1 MNGID
6 KLAEAIR
13 TDKSTQP
20 YDTRAE
26 VVRVSGSTAYV
37 HIPGGVAE
45 TPVTMT
51 IACKKGDTVQV
62 RVSGGRAWIVGNE
75 TAPPTDDAKVK
86 EVEAQTEL
94 MKKRLTGVEGQYSE
108 FIRTSEYIR
117 SVVSDGDRLVSII
130 NQTADEVQI
139 SANKINLSGY
149 VTIASLESTDTTT
162 INGGAIAAKSFTAKY
177 NNSTDS
183 ADVTL
188 NANGLSVY
196 HKYSNKDYRSD
207 VKPGELYLYIQG
219 SGSSTINATS
229 WSVWNS
235 AVTNGAT
242 ISPNNVKVETA
253 DTYARMYGS
262 SFECNHSTTG
272 RTGRFVSSAAGNIG
286 LYDASEGNY
295 IIYSAS
301 DFKVHVPHQFL
312 CYGADESSTTQRV
325 PVGSSNVA
333 DQGVQWLGGTGAN
346 TLAINA
352 EWNSGSFETKTIA
365 VSSSDIRLKDNV
377 TDTDVNALEFINRIK
392 LHAFD
397 WKWTRQHQGIGVI
410 ADELEQLDPSL
421 VVGGGTDKEGNPIY
435 KSINNLV
442 LISYLTKAVQELSTK
457 VEELENKLS
466 TMEDKNHGH
475 S

>member
-37 HIPGGVAE
+37 HIPGGVPE

-75 TAPPTDDAKVK
+75 TAPPTDDTKVK

-117 SVVSDGDRLVSII
+117 SVVSDGNRLVSII

-139 SANKINLSGY
+139 SANKINLNGY
-149 VTIASLESTDTTT
+149 VTVASLESTDTTT
-162 INGGAIAAKSFTAKY
+162 INGGAIQANSFSAKY
-177 NNSTDS
+177 NNSSDS
-183 ADVTL
+183 ADVQL

-235 AVTNGAT
+235 AVTNGT
-242 ISPNNVKVETA
+242 TVTPGRVQVETS
-253 DTYARMYGS
+253 DTYARMSGS
-262 SFECNHSTTG
+262 SFECNNSTSG
-272 RTGRFVSSAAGNIG
+272 RTGRLTSSTAGNVGI
-286 LYDASEGNY
+286 YDASAEDW
-295 IIYSAS
+295 IICSNSSAEVYTPHPFRSYNKFDTTLRYS
-301 DFKVHVPHQFL
+301 
-312 CYGADESSTTQRV
+312 
-325 PVGSSNVA
+325 VGSSSVTNQAVS
-333 DQGVQWLGGTGAN
+333 WLGCTAAT
-346 TLAINA
+346 TLSIRG
-352 EWNSGSFETKTIA
+352 EWNSSTPATKTIA

-377 TDTDVNALEFINRIK
+377 TDADVNALEFINRIK
-392 LHAFD
+392 LHAFY
-397 WKWTRQHQGIGVI
+397 WKWTHQHQNIGVI

-457 VEELENKLS
+457 VEELEERLS
-466 TMEDKNHGH
+466 TMEENCHGH

>member
-37 HIPGGVAE
+37 HIPGGVPE

-75 TAPPTDDAKVK
+75 TAPPTDDTKVK
-86 EVEAQTEL
+86 EVEVQAEL

-130 NQTADEVQI
+130 NQTADTVQI
-139 SANKINLSGY
+139 SAKKIDLAGY
-149 VTIASLESTDTTT
+149 VTVASLESTDTTT
-162 INGGAIAAKSFTAKY
+162 INGGAIQANSFSAKY
-177 NNSTDS
+177 RNSSDS
-183 ADVTL
+183 ADVQL
-188 NANGLSVY
+188 NANGLAVW
-196 HKYSNKDYRSD
+196 HKYNGYTYRSD
-207 VKPGELYLYIQG
+207 IKPGEIITQ
-219 SGSSTINATS
+219 SNTGSSTLAGSSLSI
-229 WSVWNS
+229 WNS

-242 ISPNNVKVETA
+242 VSPNNVKVETA

-262 SFECNHSTTG
+262 NFECNNSTSG
-272 RTGRFVSSAAGNIG
+272 RTGRLTSSTAGNVGI
-286 LYDASEGNY
+286 YDASAEDW
-295 IIYSAS
+295 IICSNSSAEVYTPHP
-301 DFKVHVPHQFL
+301 FKSYNKF
-312 CYGADESSTTQRV
+312 DTTLRY
-325 PVGSSNVA
+325 PVGSSSVTNQAVS
-333 DQGVQWLGGTGAN
+333 WLGCTAAT
-346 TLAINA
+346 TLSIRG
-352 EWNSGSFETKTIA
+352 EWNSSTPATKTIA

-377 TDTDVNALEFINRIK
+377 TDTDVNALEFINRVK

-397 WKWTRQHQGIGVI
+397 WKWTHQHQDIGVI
-410 ADELEQLDPSL
+410 ADELEQLDPLL
-421 VVGGGTDKEGNPIY
+421 VVGGGEDPDGHPIY
-435 KSINNLV
+435 KSINNLY
-442 LISYLTKAVQELSTK
+442 LIGYLIGAVQELSDK
-457 VEELENKLS
+457 VKKLEEERH
-466 TMEDKNHGH
+466 DCD
-475 S
+475 

>member
-117 SVVSDGDRLVSII
+117 SVVSDGDRLVSVI

-139 SANKINLSGY
+139 SANKINLNGY
-149 VTIASLESTDTTT
+149 VTVASLESTDTTT
-162 INGGAIAAKSFTAKY
+162 INGGAIQANSFSAKY
-177 NNSTDS
+177 NNSSDS

-235 AVTNGAT
+235 AVSTGT
-242 ISPNNVKVETA
+242 TVTPGRVQVETS
-253 DTYARMYGS
+253 DTYARMSGS
-262 SFECNHSTTG
+262 SFECNNSTSG
-272 RTGRFVSSAAGNIG
+272 RTGRLTSSTAGNVGI
-286 LYDASEGNY
+286 YDASAEDW
-295 IIYSAS
+295 IICSNSSAEVYTPHP
-301 DFKVHVPHQFL
+301 FKSYNKF
-312 CYGADESSTTQRV
+312 DTTLRY
-325 PVGSSNVA
+325 PVGSSSVTNQAVS
-333 DQGVQWLGGTGAN
+333 WLGCTAAT
-346 TLAINA
+346 TLSIRG
-352 EWNSGSFETKTIA
+352 EWNSSTPATKTIA

-377 TDTDVNALEFINRIK
+377 TDTDVNALEFINRIR

-397 WKWTRQHQGIGVI
+397 WKWTKAHQNIGVI

-442 LISYLTKAVQELSTK
+442 LISYLTKAVQELSAK
-457 VEELENKLS
+457 VEELEHKLS
-466 TMEDKNHGH
+466 AMEDKNHGH

>member
-117 SVVSDGDRLVSII
+117 SVVSDGNRLVSII

-139 SANKINLSGY
+139 SANKINLNGY

-242 ISPNNVKVETA
+242 VTPGMVQVETSN
-253 DTYARMYGS
+253 TYARMSGA
-262 SFECNHSTTG
+262 SFECNNSTSG
-272 RTGRFVSSAAGNIG
+272 RTGRLVSSTAGNVGI
-286 LYDASEGNY
+286 YDASAEDW
-295 IIYSAS
+295 IICSNSSAE
-301 DFKVHVPHQFL
+301 VYTPHPFRS
-312 CYGADESSTTQRV
+312 YNKFDTTLRY
-325 PVGSSNVA
+325 PVGSSSVTN
-333 DQGVQWLGGTGAN
+333 QGVSWLGCTAAT
-346 TLAINA
+346 TLSIRG
-352 EWNSGSFETKTIA
+352 EWNSSTPATKTIA

-397 WKWTRQHQGIGVI
+397 WKWTKAHQNIGVI

-442 LISYLTKAVQELSTK
+442 LISYLTKAVQELSAK

-466 TMEDKNHGH
+466 AMEDKNHGH

>member
-1 MNGID
+1 MTD
-6 KLAEAIR
+6 AVRELFEMLAKKE
-13 TDKSTQP
+13 K
-20 YDTRAE
+20 
-26 VVRVSGSTAYV
+26 SGSDYTGRVTRVEGGTAYV
-37 HIPGGVAE
+37 QFDGSDIPN
-45 TPVTMT
+45 TPVALS
-51 IACKKGDTVQV
+51 IGAKAGDEV
-62 RVSGGRAWIVGNE
+62 RIRVADGMAWIVGND
-75 TAPPTDDAKVK
+75 TAPPTDDSAVQ
-86 EVEAQTEL
+86 EVAEEMVDMRT
-94 MKKRLTGVEGQYSE
+94 RVTGLQGQYTE
-108 FIRTSEYIR
+108 IQRTADNISTI
-117 SVVSDGDRLVSII
+117 VSDGDNLVSII
-130 NQTADEVQI
+130 NQTADTVQI
-139 SANKINLSGY
+139 SANKINLNGY
-149 VTIASLESTDTTT
+149 VTVASLESTDTTT

-235 AVTNGAT
+235 AVSTGT
-242 ISPNNVKVETA
+242 TVTQGRVKVETS
-253 DTYARMYGS
+253 DTYALMSGA
-262 SFECNHSTTG
+262 SFECNNSTSG
-272 RTGRFVSSAAGNIG
+272 RTGRLTSSTAGNVGI
-286 LYDASEGNY
+286 YDASAEDW
-295 IIYSAS
+295 IICSNSSAE
-301 DFKVHVPHQFL
+301 VYTPHPFRS
-312 CYGADESSTTQRV
+312 YNKFDTTLRY
-325 PVGSSNVA
+325 PVGSSSVTNQAVS
-333 DQGVQWLGGTGAN
+333 WLGCTAAT
-346 TLAINA
+346 TLSIRG
-352 EWNSGSFETKTIA
+352 EWNSSTPATKTIA

-377 TDTDVNALEFINRIK
+377 TDTDVNALEFVNRVK

-397 WKWTRQHQGIGVI
+397 WKWTHQHQNIGVI

-442 LISYLTKAVQELSTK
+442 LISYLTKAVQELSAK